1 MYLLL
6 LSLIYLAFISL
17 GLPDSLLGSAWPTIY
32 PAMDVDISSMGLITM
47 TISGAT
53 ICSSLFS
60 ERLVN
65 RFGTRIVV
73 VSSVLL
79 TAIALFGF
87 STVTAF
93 WMFLLWAIPYGLG
106 AGAIDAALNNYVA
119 LHYNARHMSWLHC
132 FWGVGTIISPSI
144 MSYALSTGSWALGYK
159 VVAALQLLIALIL
172 ILSLPVWN
180 IHKKSTAADVQ
191 AKPLGIG
198 GAIQIP
204 GVLPMLLGFFCYC
217 AAENTVMQWA
227 CSYLVQVRHISAET
241 AAALGGL
248 FYLGMTIGRLI
259 SGFLTN
265 RFGDR
270 KMIRYGACIALLGVV
285 LLVLPVDLDL
295 LRFAGFI
302 IIGLGCAPIYPSIIH
317 ATPASFGADNSQAI
331 IGIQMAFA
339 YVGATFMPPLFGL
352 LAQYISMKLLP
363 LYLAVFLC
371 SMLALLQRSYRRA
384 PNPETKPPRN

>member
-1 MYLLL
+1 MYSLLL
-6 LSLIYLAFISL
+6 CLIYLAFISL

-32 PAMDVDISSMGLITM
+32 PAMSVEMSSMGLITM
-47 TISGAT
+47 IISGST
-53 ICSSLFS
+53 ICSSLLS

-65 RFGTRIVV
+65 RFGTRAIVV
-73 VSSVLL
+73 ISVFL
-79 TAIALFGF
+79 TAVALLGF
-87 STVTAF
+87 STVSQY

-144 MSYALSTGSWALGYK
+144 MSYALTNHSWHLGYRL
-159 VVAALQLLIALIL
+159 VAILQLGIGLIL
-172 ILSLPVWN
+172 LLTLPVWK
-180 IHKKSTAADVQ
+180 IHQKSAASEKTV
-191 AKPLGIG
+191 KPLGIR
-198 GAIQIP
+198 GAVNIP

-217 AAENTVMQWA
+217 AAESTVMQWA
-227 CSYLVQVRHISAET
+227 SSYLVQVRHISAET

-248 FYLGMTIGRLI
+248 FYLGMTLGRFL

-265 RFGDR
+265 RWGDW
-270 KMIRYGACIALLGVV
+270 KMIRWGAVLALGGVL
-285 LLVLPVDLDL
+285 LLVLPIDKDI

-302 IIGLGCAPIYPSIIH
+302 LIGLGCAPIYPSIIH
-317 ATPASFGADNSQAI
+317 ATPVSFGAENSQAI

-339 YVGATFMPPLFGL
+339 YTGSTFMPPVFGL
-352 LAQYISMKLLP
+352 LAQHISMKLLP

-371 SMLALLQRSYRRA
+371 SMMALLHISNRQA
-384 PNPETKPPRN
+384 PTKPPRN